1 MNREQFIKYCSDF
14 SLLDSK
20 SLDEIRTLLDEFP
33 YFQSA
38 WMLYAKNLHVL
49 KDVRF
54 ESKLKTAAVYVP
66 DRAKL
71 ASVIRDEGIQR
82 SIVPDTT
89 KEQVVIEPIQTLKE
103 KHEQVTDYIV
113 VELEPPTNDLNI
125 DVIPVQEV
133 KAEPVV
139 VTQTREMPKI
149 VLPDLPVIVINPA
162 KNSEPEVVAE
172 VEPVVAT
179 PARELP
185 KIVLPDLPIITITA
199 TKHEEAPIVEEAE
212 PIITIPSR
220 ELPKIVLP
228 DLPVVVINSAKQDV
242 IIVDEPKVATELVAE
257 IQEHET
263 PEIKQSLVDSPAVEN
278 SETERLKR
286 IIEERL
292 RELGINQKVE
302 TEFKREIKVEPI
314 VANKSEEESS
324 IIPETEKEEPIAVVE
339 FDDFVVEDKI
349 VENAHEINLA
359 ASDFIDFDFE
369 EEFTEKKVEFEPEI
383 VENLVQNQPIVE
395 EKSVEISIKKQD
407 KTQLIDKFLA
417 SNPRIVPDREYLP
430 DSSAAMKSL
439 LSDDEDL
446 FSETLAKIYIR
457 QEHFDKA
464 ILTYEKL
471 SLKYPEKSI
480 YFAGQI
486 EKIKELV
493 KNKKNS

>member
-20 SLDEIRTLLDEFP
+20 SLDEIRTILDEFP

-66 DRAKL
+66 DRTKL
-71 ASVIRDEGIQR
+71 ASVIRDEIIQKPK
-82 SIVPDTT
+82 VTDTII
-89 KEQVVIEPIQTLKE
+89 EQVVIEPIETLEE
-103 KHEQVTDYIV
+103 KQEQVTDNIV
-113 VELEPPTNDLNI
+113 VELEPQTNDISI
-125 DVIPVQEV
+125 DVVPVQEV
-133 KAEPVV
+133 KAEQVV
-139 VTQTREMPKI
+139 AIQTRELPKI

-162 KNSEPEVVAE
+162 KDIEPEVVAE
-172 VEPVVAT
+172 VEPVIAT

-199 TKHEEAPIVEEAE
+199 TKDEAIIDEVE
-212 PIITIPSR
+212 PIITNPTR
-220 ELPKIVLP
+220 VLPKIVLP
-228 DLPVVVINSAKQDV
+228 DLPVVVINSAKQDE
-242 IIVDEPKVATELVAE
+242 IIVDEPQVDNEIVAE
-257 IQEHET
+257 IQEQET
-263 PEIKQSLVDSPAVEN
+263 PEVRQFLVESPAVED

-286 IIEERL
+286 IVEERL
-292 RELGINQKVE
+292 RELGINQKVV
-302 TEFKREIKVEPI
+302 TEFKREVKLEPMTVDTTVEENT
-314 VANKSEEESS
+314 VVLESTSEESL
-324 IIPETEKEEPIAVVE
+324 PVVE
-339 FDDFVVEDKI
+339 FDDFGIEDKL
-349 VENAHEINLA
+349 VENAHEIDLA

-369 EEFTEKKVEFEPEI
+369 EEFTEKKEENEPEK
-383 VENLVQNQPIVE
+383 VEILVRNQPIVE
-395 EKSVEISIKKQD
+395 EKTEEISIKKQD

-417 SNPRIVPDREYLP
+417 SNPRIVPDKEYFS

-439 LSDDEDL
+439 LTDDEDL

-457 QEHFDKA
+457 QEHFEKA

-486 EKIKELV
+486 EKIKELI
-493 KNKKNS
+493 NKKNN

>member
-20 SLDEIRTLLDEFP
+20 SLDEIRTILDEFP

-66 DRAKL
+66 DRTKL
-71 ASVIRDEGIQR
+71 ASVIRDEIIQKPK
-82 SIVPDTT
+82 VTDTII
-89 KEQVVIEPIQTLKE
+89 EQVVIEPIETLEE
-103 KHEQVTDYIV
+103 KQEQVTDNIV
-113 VELEPPTNDLNI
+113 VELEPQTNDISI
-125 DVIPVQEV
+125 DVVPVQEV
-133 KAEPVV
+133 KAEQVV
-139 VTQTREMPKI
+139 AIQTRELPKI

-172 VEPVVAT
+172 VEPVIAI

-185 KIVLPDLPIITITA
+185 KIVLPDLPKIAITA
-199 TKHEEAPIVEEAE
+199 TKDEAIIDEVE
-212 PIITIPSR
+212 PIITNPTR

-228 DLPVVVINSAKQDV
+228 DLPVVVINSAKQDE
-242 IIVDEPKVATELVAE
+242 IIVDEPQVDNEIVAE
-257 IQEHET
+257 IQEQET
-263 PEIKQSLVDSPAVEN
+263 PEVRQFLVESPAVED

-286 IIEERL
+286 IVEERL
-292 RELGINQKVE
+292 RELGINQKVV
-302 TEFKREIKVEPI
+302 TEFKREVKLEPMTVDTTVEENT
-314 VANKSEEESS
+314 VVLESTSEESL
-324 IIPETEKEEPIAVVE
+324 PVVA
-339 FDDFVVEDKI
+339 FDDFGIEDKL
-349 VENAHEINLA
+349 VENAHEIDLA
-359 ASDFIDFDFE
+359 ASDFIDFDFD
-369 EEFTEKKVEFEPEI
+369 EEFTEKKEENEPEK
-383 VENLVQNQPIVE
+383 VEILVRNQPIVE
-395 EKSVEISIKKQD
+395 EKTEEISIKKQD

-417 SNPRIVPDREYLP
+417 SNPRIVPDKEYFS

-439 LSDDEDL
+439 LTDDEDL

-457 QEHFDKA
+457 QEHFEKA

-486 EKIKELV
+486 EKIKELI
-493 KNKKNS
+493 NKKNN